1 LENEK
6 SLINNRLENDKAEF
20 ERKLKEAEYERED
33 LLNKNRV
40 KSNHFFLLTI
50 SFIGYFHSLGK

>member
-1 LENEK
+1 MENEK

-40 KSNHFFLLTI
+40 KSNH
-50 SFIGYFHSLGK
+50 SPFHSLAIFIL